1 MTNLLIINEKPSQF
15 QTFKQAL
22 GGEKGTYKGFNYTL
36 CHSYGHL
43 FELKEPAELVSAE
56 KKARYSNWND
66 LYCYPWDYQDFKWK
80 KRLKKGKTAED
91 STFYKKAFEAI
102 KQKLPG
108 HDVIVIATD
117 TDPSGEGDLLAW
129 EIIEATGWQG
139 KVFRLN
145 FDDSIPSIQ
154 RSFNAMTDVSNKM
167 QNGAYLES
175 TGREQFELLTMQ
187 LSRIAKIVA
196 YQAHYKPNTQRIGR
210 LKSVIVDLIYQRTK
224 ARDEYV
230 RKPYYEVKYKDQSGN
245 IFSRKFTDAA
255 TFRHSNKTAAEQ
267 ELNAYSTNP
276 IVVDKKEIKKQE
288 PSSLPDLGQVGILV
302 GKHGFKDKE
311 ILATYQA
318 MYDKRIVSYPRTE
331 TNKIDDDQLAEL
343 LPLVDKIAKVVG
355 VDPKLLTHRNLRK
368 KHKTAHAEHGANR
381 PWYNV
386 PNSLDEIRNQYG
398 ECGVAIYT
406 EVSKAFLAILCEDFV
421 YEKQMAHLQ
430 DYPEFK
436 SSINIPKELNYKLV
450 FNEEQLEEEKVVTED
465 PKGFSASASPYI
477 FEGANTKPSK
487 PNKAFILNFLKRKDI
502 GTGATR
508 LQTLAEVS
516 QGNDALV
523 KVVKGTY
530 MLTYN
535 GQVQAILCE
544 GTMIASPAVTQKLQD
559 GMKAVKDLK
568 MNYSKLPMS
577 VKKIVTHDMPIIKQ
591 NTAKLQFDKRLAKM
605 KAPKPK
611 FKEKIDG
618 NFNGQQIAFSKNWG
632 NHTFTESE
640 INALLAGQEI
650 DFKAKGKDGNTYTV
664 TGKLAKQIYKG
675 KEFYGFQLDK
685 EKFQQEIQKV
695 RAADPNRVTGSFEG
709 KKITFKRIWGGHR
722 FTNEEVKKLLKGNEI
737 SFQMTSKRGSTYTV
751 TGKLAKQT
759 YKRKTF
765 YGFKKQTNS

>member
-15 QTFKQAL
+15 QTFKKAL
-22 GGEKGTYKGFNYTL
+22 GGEKGTYKGFKYTL

-56 KKARYSNWND
+56 KKARYSNWDD
-66 LYCYPWDYQDFKWK
+66 LSCYPWDYQDFKWEK
-80 KRLKKGKTAED
+80 ILKMGENAAD
-91 STFYKKAFEAI
+91 AAFYQKAFSAI

-108 HDVIVIATD
+108 HDAVVIATD

-129 EIIEATGWQG
+129 EIIEAMGWQG

-154 RSFNAMTDVSNKM
+154 RSFDAMTNVSNKM

-187 LSRIAKIVA
+187 LSRIAKIIA
-196 YQAHYKPNTQRIGR
+196 YQSDYKPNTQRIGR

-230 RKPYYEVKYKDQSGN
+230 KKPYYELKYKDHSGN
-245 IFSRKFTDAA
+245 IFSRKFTDGV

-267 ELNAYSTNP
+267 ELNAYSTSP
-276 IVVDKKEIKKQE
+276 IVIDKKEIKKQE

-331 TNKIDDDQLAEL
+331 TNKIDDDQFAEL
-343 LPLVDKIAKVVG
+343 LPLIDKIAKVVG
-355 VDPKLLTHRNLRK
+355 VDPSLLTHRNLRK

-386 PNSLDEIRNQYG
+386 PESLNQIRKQFG
-398 ECGVAIYT
+398 ECGVAIYS
-406 EVSKAFLAILCEDFV
+406 EVAKAFLAILCEDYV
-421 YEKQMAHLQ
+421 YEKQTAHLQ

-450 FNEEQLEEEKVVTED
+450 FNEDQLEEKTETD
-465 PKGFSASASPYI
+465 EEPTSFSASASPYI
-477 FEGANTKPSK
+477 FDGANTKPSK

-508 LQTLAEVS
+508 LQTLADVS
-516 QGNDALV
+516 QGTDALV
-523 KVVKGTY
+523 KVIKGTY
-530 MLTYN
+530 TLTYN
-535 GQVQAILCE
+535 GQVQAILCK
-544 GTMIASPAVTQKLQD
+544 GTMIASPTITQKLQD
-559 GMKAVKDLK
+559 GMKAVKNLK
-568 MNYSKLPMS
+568 MDYRKLPTS
-577 VKKIVTHDMPIIKQ
+577 VEKIVAHDLPIIKQ
-591 NTAKLQFDKRLAKM
+591 NAANLRLDKRLAKM

-611 FKEKIDG
+611 FKDKVRG
-618 NFNGQQIAFSKNWG
+618 NYLGKEISFNKTWG
-632 NHTFTESE
+632 NHTFTDLE
-640 INALLAGQEI
+640 IQDLLANKEI
-650 DFKAKGKDGNTYTV
+650 TFQAAGKDGNRYPV
-664 TGKLAKQIYKG
+664 SGKLAQQTFKG
-675 KEFYGFQLDK
+675 KQYYGFQLNK
-685 EKFQQEIQKV
+685 EKLQQYLEEKK
-695 RAADPNRVTGSFEG
+695 AKDPNRVFCTFEG
-709 KKITFKRIWGGHR
+709 QNISFKRIWGGHR
-722 FTNEEVKKLLKGNEI
+722 FTDEEIQKLIQGEKI
-737 SFQMTSKRGSTYTV
+737 SFSMTSKRGSTYMV

-759 YKRKTF
+759 YKRKHF
-765 YGFKKQTNS
+765 YGFKKVNK